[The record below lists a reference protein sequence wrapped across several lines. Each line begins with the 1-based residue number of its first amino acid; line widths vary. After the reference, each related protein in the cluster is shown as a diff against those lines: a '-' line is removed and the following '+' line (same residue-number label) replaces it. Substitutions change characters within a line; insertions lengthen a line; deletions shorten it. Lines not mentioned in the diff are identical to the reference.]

1 MRHPARPNIKRSAYR
16 HLARLGGDAS
26 DSDDDYA
33 MDIALSGHGPPERRR
48 AAVPGHLMAGW
59 GEPMPPV
66 ELPEVVR
73 KAFAAWFR
81 ESFVKLRA
89 DLMRIGVKY
98 EEAQDATAQAAEDLL
113 RRWEKVEHPY
123 AYARTAALRSV
134 IKCRKRS
141 SRDFQRGL
149 LQESLAVS
157 REDPGLTAW
166 EDREWVMSLLD
177 HLPPAQREV
186 MACVVDQFTPAET
199 ALLLGRTPAATRRAL
214 ADARKSLR
222 KDLTVWRAEVMHLDH
237 LQPGR
242 SEEG

>member
-1 MRHPARPNIKRSAYR
+1 
-16 HLARLGGDAS
+16 
-26 DSDDDYA
+26 
-33 MDIALSGHGPPERRR
+33 
-48 AAVPGHLMAGW
+48 
-59 GEPMPPV
+59 MPPV
-66 ELPEVVR
+66 ELSEVVR
-73 KAFAAWFR
+73 EAFAAWFR

-89 DLMRIGVKY
+89 DLMRIGMNY
-98 EEAQDATAQAAEDLL
+98 EEAQDAAAQAAEDLL

-141 SRDFQRGL
+141 SRDFQGEL
-149 LQESLAVS
+149 LQASVAVS

-186 MACVVDQFTPAET
+186 MACIVDQFTPAET

-214 ADARKSLR
+214 ADARKNLR
-222 KDLTVWRAEVMHLDH
+222 KDLTVWRAEV
-237 LQPGR
+237 LQPRR